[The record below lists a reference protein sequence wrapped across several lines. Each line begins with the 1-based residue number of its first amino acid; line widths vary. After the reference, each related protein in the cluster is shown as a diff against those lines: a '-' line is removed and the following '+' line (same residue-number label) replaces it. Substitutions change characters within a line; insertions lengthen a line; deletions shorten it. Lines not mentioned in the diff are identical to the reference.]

1 MDFDKLRRAW
11 QESRIPI
18 DPADTRR
25 VADEVARGKARSAQ
39 QKLLL
44 YYRYSLIDAL
54 LVPCLAPMLVFVVN
68 LPVWMAVLYG
78 AFGILMGVINYLLYR
93 YIAKSDF
100 TSLPVLLAVERALRI
115 KQWQTRI
122 RALGITLA
130 VSLLTTMAVELFDH
144 DHYVMVGFVVGLVA
158 GIAVGLKKYLTMR
171 HATDDLIRQVRAFQ
185 SE

>member
-18 DPADTRR
+18 DPADTRW
-25 VADEVARGKARSAQ
+25 VADEVARGNARSAQ

-54 LVPCLAPMLVFVVN
+54 LVPCLAPMLVYVVN

-93 YIAKSDF
+93 YIGKSDF
-100 TSLPVLLAVERALRI
+100 TVLPVMLAVERALRI

-144 DHYVMVGFVVGLVA
+144 DHYVMLGFAVGLVA
-158 GIAVGLKKYLTMR
+158 GIAVGLKKYLSMR
-171 HATDDLIRQVRAFQ
+171 HATDDLIRQVRAFE